1 MKSQENQNTC
11 LDFLVTCKN
20 NDKEAKALASQS
32 VSSNNTKKEKPLTD
46 KVIHGK
52 RKSYVVKQVGIN
64 DNDDGKDV
72 KKMEEKHYTQCSY

>member
-1 MKSQENQNTC
+1 MFGF
-11 LDFLVTCKN
+11 FLLLVRIMTK
-20 NDKEAKALASQS
+20 KLKLSPVSQS
-32 VSSNNTKKEKPLTD
+32 VQITQKKEKPLTD